1 MAGEYVPCTNNSCRF
16 PTRSSRQT
24 SAEHPGTRLRRRGG
38 LCATCFNAENQ
49 QVIPRPAPKPES
61 PSPRPETLRGLG
73 TFMAARCERE
83 AVRQRRANPG
93 RFA

>member
-49 QVIPRPAPKPES
+49 QATPKPES
-61 PSPRPETLRGLG
+61 PTPRPETLRGLG
-73 TFMAARCERE
+73 AFLAGRQARE
-83 AVRQRRANPG
+83 AGRQRRANPG